1 MKTGTRPDIAVTTP
15 NAKLRI
21 SAEDV
26 VADYQLAVRSR
37 AASELSRRE
46 VLIGNA
52 PFGISGEGKEVAQ
65 LAMAKAFRP
74 GDWRSGYYRD
84 QTFIFAVGL
93 ADLSQYFAQLYA
105 DPDVVRDPNSAGRQM
120 LSHFATR
127 TLDERGRWKD
137 LLATGQS
144 ASDLSPVGAQMPRS
158 VGLAWASKLYRHSIA
173 ARTVSRGFS
182 RNGDEVCFATIG
194 NAGTSEGAFWESLN
208 AAGVLQIP
216 LVVSVWDDGYGI
228 SVPNELQTTKAS
240 ISAVLAGF
248 QREDGGTGLDLYT
261 VKGHDY
267 LACCDVYQ
275 LAVARARREHVPAVV
290 HVTEMTQPQGHSTS
304 GSHERYKSKD
314 RLRFEIE
321 FDPIRR
327 MRDWILREELADA
340 PALDQIER
348 EARAEVE
355 RIREDAW
362 EAYLAPIRADREQAL
377 AIVEAAAAEGAV
389 RLDAIVDELRSTE
402 PPTRRLVA
410 STTRRALAAF
420 GGEEWR
426 SLDEAAQRQRTR
438 ASRQLAAFV
447 ESYRKRNDELFNS
460 HLYSGSAESPLRIG
474 AVAPLYADD
483 AGTVDGRMVL
493 LRCFDENLAR
503 DPRIVILGEDVGK
516 LGDVNL
522 VFEGL
527 QAKHGDQRVIDTG
540 IREATIIGQGVG
552 AALRGLRPVV
562 DIQYV
567 DYLLYALEVASDDLA
582 TLHWRTAGGQK
593 APVLIRTKGHRLQ
606 GIWHTGSPMAMIIS
620 ALRGLHVAVPRDMTR
635 AAGLYNTLL
644 RGDDPA
650 ILIEVLSGYRVKE
663 RPPQNVGEFTIPLG
677 VTETIRAGSDVT
689 LVTYGALCRI
699 AMDAAA
705 DLAGFGI
712 ETEIVDVQT
721 LLPFDRDHA
730 IAESVRK
737 TGALLV
743 VDEDVPGGASAYILR
758 EVVDTQG
765 AIDHLEVGPRALTAT
780 ANRVAVG
787 NDGDYFSKPNR
798 EDIFEAVYA
807 IMRERRPEDFP
818 PIVPWGGS

>member
-15 NAKLRI
+15 NAKLRL
-21 SAEDV
+21 SAQEV
-26 VADYQLAVRSR
+26 LADYRLAVRSR

-46 VLIGNA
+46 VLVGNA
-52 PFGISGEGKEVAQ
+52 PFGISGEGKEIAQ
-65 LAMAKAFRP
+65 LGMARAFRA

-84 QTFIFAVGL
+84 QTFMFAVGL

-105 DPDVVRDPNSAGRQM
+105 DPDVVREPNSAGRQM

-137 LLATGQS
+137 LLASGQS
-144 ASDLSPVGAQMPRS
+144 ASELSPVGAQMPRA
-158 VGLAWASKLYRHSIA
+158 VGLAWASKLYRESPA
-173 ARTVSRGFS
+173 VRTVSRGFS

-194 NAGTSEGAFWESLN
+194 NAGTSEGVFWESLN

-216 LVVSVWDDGYGI
+216 LLISVWDDGYGI
-228 SVPNELQTTKAS
+228 SVPNEFQTTKGS
-240 ISAVLAGF
+240 ISAVLQGF
-248 QREDGGTGLDLYT
+248 RREPGGGTGLDLYT

-267 LACCDVYQ
+267 VACCDVYQ
-275 LAVARARREHVPAVV
+275 VAAERARREHVPALV

-327 MRDWILREELADA
+327 MREWIISTEIADA
-340 PALDQIER
+340 AALDELER
-348 EARAEVE
+348 ISRTEVE
-355 RIREDAW
+355 RTREEAW
-362 EAYLAPIRADREQAL
+362 DAYLAPIRADREQAL
-377 AIVEAAAAEGAV
+377 AILEAAAADSEAD
-389 RLDAIVDELRSTE
+389 LDTILEELRSAE
-402 PPTRRLVA
+402 PPSRRLIA
-410 STTRRALAAF
+410 SSARRALVALRRA
-420 GGEEWR
+420 GPSG
-426 SLDEAAQRQRTR
+426 DETIQRRITQ
-438 ASRQLAAFV
+438 ASRPLGAFV
-447 ESYRKRNDELFNS
+447 ESYLKQSDELFNS
-460 HLYSGSAESPLRIG
+460 YLYSRSAESPLRIG
-474 AVAPLYADD
+474 AVAPAYADD
-483 AGTVDGRMVL
+483 ADVVDGRMVL
-493 LRCFDENLAR
+493 LRCFEENLAR

-527 QAKHGDQRVIDTG
+527 QAKHGEQRVVDTG
-540 IREATIIGQGVG
+540 IREATILGQGIG
-552 AALRGLRPVV
+552 AALRGLRPIV

-567 DYLLYALEVASDDLA
+567 DYMLYALELASDDLA
-582 TLHWRTAGGQK
+582 TLHWRTGGGQK

-606 GIWHTGSPMAMIIS
+606 GIWHTGSPMATLIS
-620 ALRGLHVAVPRDMTR
+620 SLRGLHVAVPRDMTR

-650 ILIEVLSGYRVKE
+650 VLIEVLSGYRLKE
-663 RPPQNVGEFTIPLG
+663 RLPQNVGEFTIPLG

-699 AMDAAA
+699 AMEAA
-705 DLAGFGI
+705 DDLATVGI
-712 ETEIVDVQT
+712 ETEIVDIQT

-730 IAESVRK
+730 IAESVQK

-743 VDEDVPGGASAYILR
+743 VDEDVPGGASAYIVR
-758 EVVDTQG
+758 EVVETQG
-765 AIDHLEVGPRALTAT
+765 AIDDLDVGPRTLTGAP
-780 ANRVAVG
+780 NRVAVG

-807 IMRERRPEDFP
+807 IMRERRPDDFP
-818 PIVPWGGS
+818 PITSEHRP

>member
-21 SAEDV
+21 SAPEV
-26 VADYQLAVRSR
+26 IADYRLAVRSR

-46 VLIGNA
+46 VLVGNA
-52 PFGISGEGKEVAQ
+52 PFGISGEGKEIAQ
-65 LAMAKAFRP
+65 LGMARAFRP

-84 QTFIFAVGL
+84 QTFMFAVGL
-93 ADLSQYFAQLYA
+93 ADLSHYFAQLYA
-105 DPDVVRDPNSAGRQM
+105 DPDVVRDPNSMGRQM
-120 LSHFATR
+120 VSHFATR

-158 VGLAWASKLYRHSIA
+158 VGLAWASKLYRTSRVLRDSA
-173 ARTVSRGFS
+173 AGFS
-182 RNGDEVCFATIG
+182 RDGEEVCFATIG
-194 NAGTSEGAFWESLN
+194 NAGTSEGVFWESLN
-208 AAGVLQIP
+208 AAGVLGVP
-216 LVVSVWDDGYGI
+216 LVISVWDDGYGI
-228 SVPNELQTTKAS
+228 SVPNEFQTTKGS
-240 ISAVLAGF
+240 ISAVLQGF
-248 QREDGGTGLDLYT
+248 QRGDGASGYDLYT

-275 LAVARARREHVPAVV
+275 IATARARREHVPAVV

-327 MRDWILREELADA
+327 MREWMLREEIVDAATLDGYERAD
-340 PALDQIER
+340 
-348 EARAEVE
+348 RAEVE
-355 RIREDAW
+355 RTREASWD
-362 EAYLAPIRADREQAL
+362 AYLAPIRVERDL
-377 AIVEAAAAEGAV
+377 AVAAIESAGTAEPQAV
-389 RLDAIVDELRSTE
+389 RAFLEELRAAE

-410 STTRRALAAF
+410 SAARHALIALRDRP
-420 GGEEWR
+420 GPDR
-426 SLDEAAQRQRTR
+426 DK
-438 ASRQLAAFV
+438 LAAFV
-447 ESYRKRNDELFNS
+447 ESYAQQNDERFNGF
-460 HLYSGSAESPLRIG
+460 LYSRSPDSPLRVG
-474 AVAPLYADD
+474 AVAPTYAES
-483 AGTVDGRMVL
+483 GETVDGRMVL
-493 LRCFDENLAR
+493 LRCFDENLSR

-540 IREATIIGQGVG
+540 IREATILGQGIG

-567 DYLLYALEVASDDLA
+567 DYLLYALQLASDDLA
-582 TLHWRTAGGQK
+582 TLHWRTGGGQK

-606 GIWHTGSPMAMIIS
+606 GIWHTGSPMAMIVS
-620 ALRGLHVAVPRDMTR
+620 SLRGLHVAVPRDMTR

-650 ILIEVLSGYRVKE
+650 VLIEVLSGYRLKE
-663 RPPQNVGEFTIPLG
+663 RLPENVGEFTIPLG
-677 VTETIRAGSDVT
+677 VAETLREGRDVT

-699 AMDAAA
+699 ALEAA
-705 DLAGFGI
+705 DELAALGI
-712 ETEIVDVQT
+712 ETEIIDVQT

-730 IAESVRK
+730 IAESVGK

-743 VDEDVPGGASAYILR
+743 VDEDVPGGASAYIVR
-758 EVVDTQG
+758 EVVEVQG
-765 AIDHLEVGPRALTAT
+765 AVDHLEVGPRTLTAR

-787 NDGDYFSKPNR
+787 NDGDYFSKPGR
-798 EDIFEAVYA
+798 DDIVEAVYA
-807 IMRERRPEDFP
+807 IARERRPDEFP
-818 PIVPWGGS
+818 ALGRESRA

>member
-15 NAKLRI
+15 NAKLRL
-21 SAEDV
+21 SAPDV
-26 VADYQLAVRSR
+26 IADYRLAVRSR

-46 VLIGNA
+46 VLVGNA

-65 LAMAKAFRP
+65 LGMAHAFRA

-84 QTFIFAVGL
+84 QTFMFAVGL

-105 DPDVVRDPNSAGRQM
+105 DPDVTRDPNSAGRQM

-127 TLDERGRWKD
+127 ILDERGQWKD
-137 LLATGQS
+137 LLASGQS
-144 ASDLSPVGAQMPRS
+144 ASELSPVAAQMPRS
-158 VGLAWASKLYRHSIA
+158 VGLAWASKLYRESPA
-173 ARTVSRGFS
+173 PRTVARGFS
-182 RNGDEVCFATIG
+182 HNGEEVCFATIG
-194 NAGTSEGAFWESLN
+194 NAGTSEGVFWESLN
-208 AAGVLQIP
+208 AAGVLRIP
-216 LVVSVWDDGYGI
+216 LVISVWDDGYGI
-228 SVPNELQTTKAS
+228 SVPNEFQTTKGS
-240 ISAVLAGF
+240 ISAVLEGF
-248 QREDGGTGLDLYT
+248 RRDKSGSGLDLYT

-267 LACCDVYQ
+267 VACCDVYQ
-275 LAVARARREHVPAVV
+275 IAAERARRDHIPSVI

-327 MRDWILREELADA
+327 MREWIISEEIADA
-340 PALDQIER
+340 ATLDTLER
-348 EARAEVE
+348 EARTEVE
-355 RIREDAW
+355 RTREAAW
-362 EAYLAPIRADREQAL
+362 DVYIAPIHADREHAL
-377 AIVEAAAAEGAV
+377 EVIEDAAAESGV
-389 RLDAIVDELRSTE
+389 DLDGIAAELRSTE

-410 STTRRALAAF
+410 STARRALVALR
-420 GGEEWR
+420 G
-426 SLDEAAQRQRTR
+426 RT
-438 ASRQLAAFV
+438 SRELATFV
-447 ESYRKRNDELFNS
+447 ESYRKQNDDRFNS
-460 HLYSGSAESPLRIG
+460 HLYSRSEESPLRIG
-474 AVAPLYADD
+474 AVAPAYSENAES
-483 AGTVDGRMVL
+483 VDGRMVL
-493 LRCFDENLAR
+493 LRCFDANLSR

-527 QAKHGDQRVIDTG
+527 QAKHGEQRVVDTG
-540 IREATIIGQGVG
+540 IREATILGQGIG

-567 DYLLYALEVASDDLA
+567 DYLLYALELASDDLA
-582 TLHWRTAGGQK
+582 TLHWRTGGGQK

-606 GIWHTGSPMAMIIS
+606 GIWHTGSPMATIVS
-620 ALRGLHVAVPRDMTR
+620 SLRGLHVAVPRDMTR

-650 ILIEVLSGYRVKE
+650 LLIEVLSGYRLKE
-663 RPPQNVGEFTIPLG
+663 RLPENIGEFTIPLG
-677 VTETIRAGSDVT
+677 VTETIREGSDVT

-699 AMDAAA
+699 AMEAAA
-705 DLAGFGI
+705 DLASVGI

-730 IAESVRK
+730 IAGSVEK

-743 VDEDVPGGASAYILR
+743 VDEDVPGGASAYIVR
-758 EVVDTQG
+758 EVVETQG
-765 AIDHLEVGPRALTAT
+765 AIDHLEVGPRTLTA
-780 ANRVAVG
+780 APNRVAVG

-798 EDIFEAVYA
+798 DDIFEAVYA
-807 IMRERRPEDFP
+807 IMRERRPDDFP
-818 PIVPWGGS
+818 PIMPGVRS

>member
-1 MKTGTRPDIAVTTP
+1 MKTGTRPEIAVTTP

-21 SAEDV
+21 GVEEV
-26 VADYQLAVRSR
+26 IADYRLAVRSR

-46 VLIGNA
+46 VLVGNA
-52 PFGISGEGKEVAQ
+52 PFGISGEGKEIAQ
-65 LAMAKAFRP
+65 LAMARAFRP

-84 QTFIFAVGL
+84 QTFMFAVGL
-93 ADLSQYFAQLYA
+93 ADLAQYFAQLYA

-137 LLATGQS
+137 LLASGQS
-144 ASDLSPVGAQMPRS
+144 ASDLSPVGSQMPRAI
-158 VGLAWASKLYRHSIA
+158 GLAWASKLYRGSPA

-182 RNGDEVCFATIG
+182 RNGEEVCFATIG
-194 NAGTSEGAFWESLN
+194 NAGTTEGVFWESLN
-208 AAGVLQIP
+208 AGGVLQIP
-216 LVVSVWDDGYGI
+216 LVISVWDDGYGI
-228 SVPNELQTTKAS
+228 SVPNELQTTKGS
-240 ISAVLAGF
+240 ISALLQGF
-248 QREDGGTGLDLYT
+248 QRSDGGGGYDLHT

-275 LAVARARREHVPAVV
+275 LAVEHARREHVPSVV

-314 RLRFEIE
+314 RLLFEIE

-327 MRDWILREELADA
+327 MREWILHEGLVDA
-340 PALDQIER
+340 GTLDEIER
-348 EARAEVE
+348 TERADVE
-355 RIREDAW
+355 RIREEAW
-362 EAYLAPIRADREQAL
+362 EAYQAPIRDDRARALSATLQAGREANADLSR
-377 AIVEAAAAEGAV
+377 
-389 RLDAIVDELRSTE
+389 IVDELRSAE
-402 PPTRRLVA
+402 APSRRLVA
-410 STTRRALAAF
+410 AVARRALVALRGHDGPA
-420 GGEEWR
+420 
-426 SLDEAAQRQRTR
+426 R
-438 ASRQLAAFV
+438 AELAAFF
-447 ESYRKRNDELFNS
+447 ESYARQNDERFNS
-460 HLYSGSAESPLRIG
+460 YLYSRSAESPLRIG
-474 AVAPLYADD
+474 AVAPTYVEGAE
-483 AGTVDGRMVL
+483 AVDGRLVL
-493 LRCFDENLAR
+493 VRCFDENLGR

-540 IREATIIGQGVG
+540 IREATILGQGIG

-567 DYLLYALEVASDDLA
+567 DYLLYALELASDDLA
-582 TLHWRTAGGQK
+582 TLHWRTGGGQK

-606 GIWHTGSPMAMIIS
+606 GIWHTGSPMATIVS

-644 RGDDPA
+644 RGDDPGL
-650 ILIEVLSGYRVKE
+650 LIEVLSGYRLKE
-663 RPPQNVGEFTIPLG
+663 RIPENVGEFTIPLG
-677 VTETIRAGSDVT
+677 VPETLRSGADVT

-699 AMDAAA
+699 AGEAAE
-705 DLAGFGI
+705 DLAELGI
-712 ETEIVDVQT
+712 DTEIVDVQT
-721 LLPFDRDHA
+721 LLPFDIDHA
-730 IAESVRK
+730 IAESVAK
-737 TGALLV
+737 TRALLV

-758 EVVDTQG
+758 EVTEVQG
-765 AIDHLEVGPRALTAT
+765 GIDHLDVGPRTLTAT

-798 EDIFEAVYA
+798 EDIVGAVYA
-807 IMRERRPEDFP
+807 IMRERRPDDFP
-818 PIVPWGGS
+818 PIAPERRGP

>member
-1 MKTGTRPDIAVTTP
+1 MKTGTRPEIAITTP

-21 SAEDV
+21 SVEEV
-26 VADYQLAVRSR
+26 IADYRLAVRSR

-46 VLIGNA
+46 VLVGNA
-52 PFGISGEGKEVAQ
+52 PFGISGEGKEIAQ

-84 QTFIFAVGL
+84 QTFMFAVGL

-127 TLDERGRWKD
+127 TLDERGRWRD

-144 ASDLSPVGAQMPRS
+144 ASDLSPVGSQMPRAI
-158 VGLAWASKLYRHSIA
+158 GLAWASRLYRESPA
-173 ARTVSRGFS
+173 ARAVSRGFS
-182 RNGDEVCFATIG
+182 RNGEEVCFATIG
-194 NAGTSEGAFWESLN
+194 NAGTTEGVFWESLN
-208 AAGVLQIP
+208 AGGVLQIP
-216 LVVSVWDDGYGI
+216 LVISVWDDGYGI
-228 SVPNELQTTKAS
+228 SVPNELQTTKGS
-240 ISAVLAGF
+240 ISALLQGF
-248 QREDGGTGLDLYT
+248 QRSDGAGGYDLHT

-275 LAVARARREHVPAVV
+275 LAVERARREHVPSVV

-327 MRDWILREELADA
+327 MREWILHEGLVDAGTLDEIERTARADGERSREE
-340 PALDQIER
+340 
-348 EARAEVE
+348 
-355 RIREDAW
+355 AW
-362 EAYLAPIRADREQAL
+362 EADQAP
-377 AIVEAAAAEGAV
+377 
-389 RLDAIVDELRSTE
+389 LRDH
-402 PPTRRLVA
+402 P
-410 STTRRALAAF
+410 RRA
-420 GGEEWR
+420 
-426 SLDEAAQRQRTR
+426 
-438 ASRQLAAFV
+438 
-447 ESYRKRNDELFNS
+447 
-460 HLYSGSAESPLRIG
+460 P
-474 AVAPLYADD
+474 
-483 AGTVDGRMVL
+483 RM
-493 LRCFDENLAR
+493 
-503 DPRIVILGEDVGK
+503 VILGEDVGK
-516 LGDVNL
+516 VGDVNL

-540 IREATIIGQGVG
+540 IREATILGQGIG

-567 DYLLYALEVASDDLA
+567 DYLLYALELASDDLA
-582 TLHWRTAGGQK
+582 TLHWRTGGGQK

-606 GIWHTGSPMAMIIS
+606 GIWHTGSPMATIVS

-644 RGDDPA
+644 RGDDPGL
-650 ILIEVLSGYRVKE
+650 LIEVLSGYRLKE
-663 RPPQNVGEFTIPLG
+663 RIPENVGEFTIPLG
-677 VTETIRAGSDVT
+677 VPETLRSGADVT

-699 AMDAAA
+699 AVEAAQ
-705 DLAGFGI
+705 DLAELGI
-712 ETEIVDVQT
+712 GTEIVDVQT
-721 LLPFDRDHA
+721 LLPFDIDHA
-730 IAESVRK
+730 IAESVAK
-737 TGALLV
+737 TRALLV

-758 EVVDTQG
+758 EVTEVQG
-765 AIDHLEVGPRALTAT
+765 GIDHLDVGPRTLTAT

-798 EDIFEAVYA
+798 EDIVGAVYA
-807 IMRERRPEDFP
+807 IMRERRPDDFP
-818 PIVPWGGS
+818 PIAPELRGP